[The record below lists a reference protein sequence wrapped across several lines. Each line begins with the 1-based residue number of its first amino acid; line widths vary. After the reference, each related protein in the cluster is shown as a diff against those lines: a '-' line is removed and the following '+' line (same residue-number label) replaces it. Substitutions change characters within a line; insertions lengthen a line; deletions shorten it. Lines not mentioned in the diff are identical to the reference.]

1 MKTTFVKTY
10 VAVALVAGL
19 GAYIYFVDSKK
30 PASSET
36 EKKKEKV
43 FTFDKSK
50 VKEITLAP
58 KDGEAV
64 TVVKDGQGWK
74 LTSPLA
80 APADGSAVDGLVS
93 GFDGLEVDEVVAE
106 SPSSLADFGL
116 DAPQRTVGVLLQGA
130 TEPLKLLL
138 GNKTPDGSSI
148 YAKLPSKP
156 RVFIIASYLA
166 TPFDKKPFDLRD
178 RDLLHVKRDAIRTL
192 EIAGPE
198 GGYAL
203 ARGDKESW
211 AFTRPLATR
220 AGRWSVDSLL
230 GLVEGLKMDS
240 VAAEDAK
247 DLKPF
252 GLATPARSITVSL
265 ADGSKKTLAIGSA
278 TSDKKYYA
286 RDASQSLVAVIP
298 PAIVDDLAK
307 GMKELREK
315 RVLDVAAYDVAA
327 FDVEAAG
334 RPKRLYVRSS
344 SKDKDNIDVQKWK
357 RTSPDAKDLDTNKV
371 QDVLFKVGGVEAQDF
386 IDQPKGLEAYGLDAP
401 ALRVSIRFA
410 GDKAPTWFE
419 IGKKDGAAYARRP
432 DDSAILKLD
441 TAKADDLVKAFTE
454 L

>member
-1 MKTTFVKTY
+1 MKMTFVKTY
-10 VAVALVAGL
+10 VAIALVAGL

-30 PASSET
+30 PSSSEA

-50 VKEITLAP
+50 VKEISLAP
-58 KDGEAV
+58 KDGEAL

-74 LTSPLA
+74 LTAPLA
-80 APADGSAVDGLVS
+80 APADASAVDGLVS
-93 GFDGLEVDEVVAE
+93 GLDSLEIDEVVAE
-106 SPSSLADFGL
+106 SPGKLADFGL
-116 DAPQRTVGVLLQGA
+116 ESPQRTIGLLLQGA

-148 YAKLPSKP
+148 YAKLPAKP
-156 RVFIIASYLA
+156 RVFVLASYLA

-178 RDLLHVKRDAIRTL
+178 RDLLHAKRGAIRSI

-198 GGYAL
+198 GSYVL
-203 ARGDKESW
+203 VRGAKEDW
-211 AFTRPLATR
+211 AFTRPVATR

-230 GLVEGLKMDS
+230 GLVEGLRMDS

-252 GLATPARSITVSL
+252 GLVSPSRSMTIAL
-265 ADGSKKTLAIGSA
+265 ADGSKKTLSIGSA

-286 RDASQSLVAVIP
+286 REASQSLVAVIP

-315 RVLDVAAYDVAA
+315 RVLDIPAYDVGA
-327 FDVEAAG
+327 FEVEASG
-334 RPKRLYVRSS
+334 QPKRLYVRSS
-344 SKDKDNIDVQKWK
+344 SKDKDGIEAQKWK
-357 RTSPDAKDLDTNKV
+357 RTSPDTKDLDTNKV
-371 QDVLFKVGGVEAQDF
+371 QDVLFKVGSVEAQDF
-386 IDQPKGLEAYGLDAP
+386 IDQPKGLETYGLDAP
-401 ALRVSIRFA
+401 ALKVSIRYA
-410 GDKAPTWFE
+410 GGKAPTWFE

-432 DDSAILKLD
+432 DDAAILKLD
-441 TAKADDLVKAFTE
+441 PAKADELIKAFAG

>member
-10 VAVALVAGL
+10 VAIALVAGL
-19 GAYIYFVDSKK
+19 GAYIYFVDSKN
-30 PASSET
+30 PSSSET

-50 VKEITLAP
+50 VKEISVAP

-74 LTSPLA
+74 LTAPLA
-80 APADGSAVDGLVS
+80 APADASAVDGLVS
-93 GFDGLEVDEVVAE
+93 GLDSLEIDEVVAE
-106 SPSSLADFGL
+106 SPGKLADFGL
-116 DAPQRTVGVLLQGA
+116 ESPQKTIGLHLQGA

-156 RVFIIASYLA
+156 RVFILASYLA
-166 TPFDKKPFDLRD
+166 TPFDKKAFDLRD
-178 RDLLHVKRDAIRTL
+178 RDLLHAKRDAIRSI
-192 EIAGPE
+192 EITGPE
-198 GGYAL
+198 GNYVL
-203 ARGDKESW
+203 VRGAKEDW
-211 AFTRPLATR
+211 AFTRPAATK

-230 GLVEGLKMDS
+230 GLVEGLRMDS

-252 GLATPARSITVSL
+252 GLVSPSRSVTIAL

-286 RDASQSLVAVIP
+286 REASQSLVAVIP

-315 RVLDVAAYDVAA
+315 RVLDIPAYDVDA
-327 FDVEAAG
+327 FDVEASG
-334 RPKRLYVRSS
+334 QPKRLYGRSS
-344 SKDKDNIDVQKWK
+344 SKDKDGIEAQKWK
-357 RTSPDAKDLDTNKV
+357 RTSPDTKDLDTNKV
-371 QDVLFKVGGVEAQDF
+371 QDVLFKVGSVEAQDF
-386 IDQPKGLEAYGLDAP
+386 IDQPKGLETYGLDAP
-401 ALRVSIRFA
+401 ALKVSIRYA
-410 GDKAPTWFE
+410 GGKPPTWFE

-432 DDSAILKLD
+432 DDAAILKLD
-441 TAKADDLVKAFTE
+441 PAKAEELIKAFAG